1 MCLRGSEWTLGSEWM
16 KKKKMRK
23 LKANCP
29 FSEKMD
35 EKRKILQQKIGKT
48 FWVYRKKIEKL
59 DFYDHL
65 KNIET

>member
-1 MCLRGSEWTLGSEWM
+1 
-16 KKKKMRK
+16 MRK